1 MSFDMSND
9 ERDER
14 KADQAASAAKSRNPM
29 MSPAFLGFVVVA
41 VFAVLF
47 FLKNSTEVELDFIFF
62 DHVTTVRWLIIISLV
77 LGVLLDRLATMMWR
91 RRKKRKARAA
101 LRD

>member
-1 MSFDMSND
+1 MSNE

-14 KADQAASAAKSRNPM
+14 KAEQAASAAKNSNPM

-41 VFAVLF
+41 VFAALF
-47 FLKNSTEVELDFIFF
+47 FVKNSHTVELDFIFF

-77 LGVLLDRLATMMWR
+77 LGILLDRLASMMWR

>member
-1 MSFDMSND
+1 MSPDMSND
-9 ERDER
+9 ERR
-14 KADQAASAAKSRNPM
+14 SDQAASAAKNRNPI

-47 FLKNSTEVELDFIFF
+47 FVKNSTAVELDFIFF

>member
-1 MSFDMSND
+1 
-9 ERDER
+9 
-14 KADQAASAAKSRNPM
+14 
-29 MSPAFLGFVVVA
+29 V
-41 VFAVLF
+41 
-47 FLKNSTEVELDFIFF
+47 KNSTAVELDFIFF

-77 LGVLLDRLATMMWR
+77 LGVLLDRMASMMWR

>member
-1 MSFDMSND
+1 MSND

-14 KADQAASAAKSRNPM
+14 RAEQAAAAAKSKNPM
-29 MSPAFLGFVVVA
+29 MSPAVLGFVVVA

-47 FLKNSTEVELDFIFF
+47 FVKNSTEVELDFIFF

-77 LGVLLDRLATMMWR
+77 FGILLDRLATMMWR
-91 RRKKRKARAA
+91 RRKKRKAREA

>member
-1 MSFDMSND
+1 MSYDMND
-9 ERDER
+9 SHEQRAEH
-14 KADQAASAAKSRNPM
+14 ASAASGGSVI
-29 MSPAFLGFVVVA
+29 SPAIIGFLVVA
-41 VFAVLF
+41 ALAVIF
-47 FLKNSTEVELDFIFF
+47 FLKNSHTVELDFIFF

-77 LGVLLDRLATMMWR
+77 LGVLLDRTASIMWR